1 MRPEDHVPTPP
12 PGRRRRARDAI
23 LVVLM
28 AIALLVVFRGESI
41 RNSGEELNSGLE
53 RTVVL
58 AAGKPAGWIADRLPF
73 DEAASDALASLDP
86 DEDLGDEGGFD
97 SATRSTRAEVKPAK
111 DLRTLLVTGDSLAQP
126 LDTELAQREAE
137 DGDAKVIRDVKLGT
151 GISKTGLLDWG
162 KFSLSQARR
171 DEPEAVVVFLG
182 ANEGFP
188 IPVGGKQVQCCGA
201 PWTAAYSARVKR
213 VMDNYRRR
221 GATRVYWLR
230 LPLPRDASRQKIAR
244 AVNEGIDRAAKPYG
258 EQVRVLDMERTFTPG
273 GKYRDAIDGERVREA
288 DGIHLNE
295 AGASVAARVVLT
307 AVRRDFGG

>member
-1 MRPEDHVPTPP
+1 MSDVDHVPTPP
-12 PGRRRRARDAI
+12 PGRHLRARDGI
-23 LVVLM
+23 LVVVM
-28 AIALLVVFRGESI
+28 ALALLVVFRGESI
-41 RNSGEELNSGLE
+41 RNSGEELDSGLE

-58 AAGKPAGWIADRLPF
+58 AVGKPAGWIADRLPF
-73 DEAASDALASLDP
+73 DEAASDALGFLDP

-97 SATRSTRAEVKPAK
+97 SAGGPAGADRKPAET
-111 DLRTLLVTGDSLAQP
+111 LRTLLVTGDSLAQP
-126 LDTELAQREAE
+126 LDTELAQQLAE
-137 DGDAKVIRDVKLGT
+137 DGDVKVIREVKLGT

-162 KFSLSQARR
+162 KFSLQQARR

-188 IPVGGKQVQCCGA
+188 IPVKGKQVECCGA
-201 PWTAAYSARVKR
+201 GWTAAYAARVKR

-230 LPLPRDASRQKIAR
+230 LPLPRERARQEIAL
-244 AVNEGIDRAAKPYG
+244 AVNKGIDDAAKSFG
-258 EQVRVLDMERTFTPG
+258 RQVRVLDMERTFTPG
-273 GKYRDAIDGERVREA
+273 GRYRDAIDGERVREP

-295 AGASVAARVVLT
+295 AGADLAAGVVLT

>member
-1 MRPEDHVPTPP
+1 MSDVDHVPTPP
-12 PGRRRRARDAI
+12 PGRHLRARDGI
-23 LVVLM
+23 LVVVM
-28 AIALLVVFRGESI
+28 ALALLVVFRGESI
-41 RNSGEELNSGLE
+41 RNSGEELDSGLE

-58 AAGKPAGWIADRLPF
+58 AVGKPAGWIADRLPF
-73 DEAASDALASLDP
+73 DEAASDALGFLDP

-97 SATRSTRAEVKPAK
+97 SAGGPAGADLKPAET
-111 DLRTLLVTGDSLAQP
+111 LRTLLVTGDSLAQP
-126 LDTELAQREAE
+126 LDTALARRLAE
-137 DGDAKVIRDVKLGT
+137 DGDVKVIREVKLGT

-162 KFSLSQARR
+162 KFSLQQARR

-188 IPVGGKQVQCCGA
+188 ITVKGRQVECCGA
-201 PWTAAYSARVKR
+201 GWTAAYSARVKR

-230 LPLPRDASRQKIAR
+230 LPLPRERARQEIAL
-244 AVNEGIDRAAKPYG
+244 AVNKGIDDAAKSFG
-258 EQVRVLDMERTFTPG
+258 RQVRVLDMERTFTPG
-273 GKYRDAIDGERVREA
+273 GRYRDAIDGERVREP

-295 AGASVAARVVLT
+295 AGADLAAGVVLT